1 MTASSIEE
9 STMSHTA
16 GIHHITAISGDPARN
31 VAFYTEVLG
40 LRMVKKTV
48 NFDDPGTYHLY
59 YGNGQGSPGTIL
71 TFFPWAGARPGRRGA
86 GEASGAAFAI
96 PPAAI
101 SFWLDRLAVRN
112 IPHEMPVQRFGETV
126 ITLSDPDGMTLEL
139 VAQASVADSLGWSN
153 GDIPEQHAI
162 RGFAGITIWS
172 PVPDV
177 TGAVLSVMGYT
188 EGAKEGEITRWT
200 TGQPNLAT
208 NINVRD
214 ARSVTRHQSGA
225 GTVHHVA
232 YRAADDTAQAAMA
245 EALRVS
251 GLQVTEQL
259 DRNYF
264 RSVYFREP
272 GGTLFEIATD
282 APGFAVDEPQDK
294 LGETLMLPEWLEPRR
309 AAIEAALPSLK
320 LTA

>member
-1 MTASSIEE
+1 M
-9 STMSHTA
+9 STTA

-31 VAFYTEVLG
+31 VAFYTDALG
-40 LRMVKKTV
+40 LRLVKKTV

-59 YGNGQGSPGTIL
+59 YGDGQGSPGTIL

-86 GEASGAAFAI
+86 GEASGTAFAI
-96 PPAAI
+96 PPAAV
-101 SFWLDRLAVRN
+101 SFWLDRLGARH
-112 IPHEMPVQRFGETV
+112 IPHDAPVQRFGETV
-126 ITLSDPDGMTLEL
+126 ITFSDPDGMTLEL
-139 VAQASVADSLGWSN
+139 VAKAAVADSLGWSN

-177 TGAVLSVMGYT
+177 TGAVLSVMGYI
-188 EGAKEGEITRWT
+188 EGAQEGEITRWST
-200 TGQPNLAT
+200 ERPGLAT
-208 NINVRD
+208 TIDVRD
-214 ARSVTRHQSGA
+214 ASAITRHQSGA

-232 YRAADDTAQAAMA
+232 YRAASDSEQAGMVK
-245 EALRVS
+245 ALSAR

-282 APGFAVDEPQDK
+282 DPGFAVDEPAET
-294 LGETLMLPEWLEPRR
+294 LGERLMLPEWLEPRR
-309 AAIEAALPSLK
+309 AAIEAALPSLDP
-320 LTA
+320 AA

>member
-1 MTASSIEE
+1 
-9 STMSHTA
+9 MSRTA
-16 GIHHITAISGDPARN
+16 GIHHITAICGDPARN
-31 VAFYTEVLG
+31 VAFYTDVLG
-40 LRMVKKTV
+40 LRIIKKTV

-59 YGNGQGSPGTIL
+59 YGDGQGSPGTIL
-71 TFFPWAGARPGRRGA
+71 TFFPWAGAHPGRRGA
-86 GEASGAAFAI
+86 GEASGTAFAI
-96 PPAAI
+96 PPAAV

-126 ITLSDPDGMTLEL
+126 ITFSDPDGMTLEL
-139 VAQASVADSLGWSN
+139 VAQPSVADSLGWSN
-153 GDIPEQHAI
+153 GDVPEQHAI

-177 TGAVLSVMGYT
+177 TGAVLSMMGYA
-188 EGAKEGEITRWT
+188 EGAKDGEITRWS
-200 TGQPNLAT
+200 TGQPGLAI
-208 NINVRD
+208 NIDVRD
-214 ARSVTRHQSGA
+214 ASSVTRHQSGA

-232 YRAADDTAQAAMA
+232 YRAADDAAQAAMA
-245 EALRVS
+245 EALRAR
-251 GLQVTEQL
+251 GMQVTEQL

-282 APGFAVDEPQDK
+282 APGFAVDEPRDK

-309 AAIEAALPSLK
+309 EAIEAALPSLK

>member
-1 MTASSIEE
+1 
-9 STMSHTA
+9 MSRTA

-31 VAFYTEVLG
+31 VAFYTNVLG
-40 LRMVKKTV
+40 LRMIKKTV

-59 YGNGQGSPGTIL
+59 YGDGQGSPGTIL

-86 GEASGAAFAI
+86 GEASGTAFAI
-96 PPAAI
+96 PPAAVP
-101 SFWLDRLAVRN
+101 FWLERLATGN
-112 IPHEMPVQRFGETV
+112 IPHEMPVKRFGETV
-126 ITLSDPDGMTLEL
+126 ITFSDPDGMMLEL
-139 VAQASVADSLGWSN
+139 VAQTSVADSLGWSN

-177 TGAVLSVMGYT
+177 TGSVLSLMGYA
-188 EGAKEGEITRWT
+188 EGAKDGEITRWS
-200 TGQPNLAT
+200 TGQPNLAA
-208 NINVRD
+208 NIDVRD
-214 ARSVTRHQSGA
+214 ASAVTRHQSGA

-232 YRAADDTAQAAMA
+232 YRAADDAAQAAMA
-245 EALRVS
+245 EALRAR

-282 APGFAVDEPQDK
+282 APGFTVDEPPEK
-294 LGETLMLPEWLEPRR
+294 LGETLMLPGWLEPRR
-309 AAIEAALPSLK
+309 KAIEAALPSLK
-320 LTA
+320 PMA

>member
-1 MTASSIEE
+1 MSMTS
-9 STMSHTA
+9 

-31 VAFYTEVLG
+31 VAFYTDALG
-40 LRMVKKTV
+40 LRLVKKTV

-59 YGNGQGSPGTIL
+59 YGDGQGSPGTIL

-86 GEASGAAFAI
+86 GEASGTAFAI
-96 PPAAI
+96 PPAAV
-101 SFWLDRLAVRN
+101 SFWLDRLVTRHV
-112 IPHEMPVQRFGETV
+112 PHEMPVQRFGETV
-126 ITLSDPDGMTLEL
+126 ITFSDPDGMTLEL
-139 VAQASVADSLGWSN
+139 VAQASVADSVGWSN

-177 TGAVLSVMGYT
+177 TGAVLSVMGYQQGAS
-188 EGAKEGEITRWT
+188 EGGLTRWT
-200 TGQPNLAT
+200 TGRPNLAT
-208 NINVRD
+208 TIDVRD
-214 ARSVTRHQSGA
+214 ASAITRHQSGA

-232 YRAADDTAQAAMA
+232 YRAASDAEQADMA
-245 EALRVS
+245 KALRAK

-282 APGFAVDEPQDK
+282 DPGFAVDEPLAN

-320 LTA
+320 PTA

>member
-1 MTASSIEE
+1 
-9 STMSHTA
+9 MSATS

-31 VAFYTEVLG
+31 VAFYTDALG
-40 LRMVKKTV
+40 LRLVKKTV

-59 YGNGQGSPGTIL
+59 YGDGQGSPGTIL

-86 GEASGAAFAI
+86 GEASGTAFAI
-96 PPAAI
+96 PPAAV
-101 SFWLDRLAVRN
+101 SFWLARLAAKD

-126 ITLSDPDGMTLEL
+126 IGFSDPDGMTLEL
-139 VAQASVADSLGWSN
+139 VAQPSVADSLGWSN
-153 GDIPEQHAI
+153 GDVPEQHAI

-177 TGAVLSVMGYT
+177 TGAVLSAMGYRKGGS
-188 EGAKEGEITRWT
+188 EGDITRWT

-208 NINVRD
+208 TIDVRD
-214 ARSVTRHQSGA
+214 ASMITRHQSGA
-225 GTVHHVA
+225 GAVHHVA
-232 YRAADDTAQAAMA
+232 YRAANDAEQADLVS
-245 EALRVS
+245 ALRAT
-251 GLQVTEQL
+251 GLQVTEQV

-282 APGFAVDEPQDK
+282 DPGFAVDESQDR
-294 LGETLMLPEWLEPRR
+294 LGETLQLPAWLEPRR
-309 AAIEAALPSLK
+309 SAIEAALPSLK
-320 LTA
+320 QTT

>member
-1 MTASSIEE
+1 MSS
-9 STMSHTA
+9 TT

-31 VAFYTEVLG
+31 AAFYTDVLG

-59 YGNGQGSPGTIL
+59 YGDGQGSPGTIL

-86 GEASGAAFAI
+86 GEASGTAFAI
-96 PPAAI
+96 PPSAV
-101 SFWLDRLAVRN
+101 SFWLDRLATRN
-112 IPHEMPVQRFGETV
+112 IPHDMPVQRFGETV
-126 ITLSDPDGMTLEL
+126 ITFSDPDGMTLEL
-139 VAQASVADSLGWSN
+139 VAQTSVADILGWSN
-153 GDIPEQHAI
+153 GDVPEQHAI
-162 RGFAGITIWS
+162 RGFSGITIWS
-172 PVPDV
+172 AVPDV
-177 TGAVLSVMGYT
+177 TGAVLSIMGYT
-188 EGAKEGEITRWT
+188 EGVKDGEITRWT
-200 TGQPNLAT
+200 TGRPNLAT
-208 NINVRD
+208 NIDVRD
-214 ARSVTRHQSGA
+214 ASSVTLHQSGA

-232 YRAADDTAQAAMA
+232 YRATDDAVQAALA
-245 EALRVS
+245 KALRAR
-251 GLQVTEQL
+251 GMQVTEQL

-294 LGETLMLPEWLEPRR
+294 LGEMLMLPDWLEPRR

-320 LTA
+320 QVA

>member
-1 MTASSIEE
+1 
-9 STMSHTA
+9 MSRTA
-16 GIHHITAISGDPARN
+16 GIHHITAICGDPARN
-31 VAFYTEVLG
+31 VAFYTDVLG

-59 YGNGQGSPGTIL
+59 YGDGQGSPGTIL
-71 TFFPWAGARPGRRGA
+71 TFFPWAGAHPGRRGA
-86 GEASGAAFAI
+86 GEASGTAFAI
-96 PPAAI
+96 PPAAV

-126 ITLSDPDGMTLEL
+126 ITFSDPDGMTLEL
-139 VAQASVADSLGWSN
+139 VAQPSVADSLGWSN
-153 GDIPEQHAI
+153 GDVPEQHAI

-177 TGAVLSVMGYT
+177 TGAVLSVMGYA
-188 EGAKEGEITRWT
+188 EGAKDGEITRWS
-200 TGQPNLAT
+200 TGQPGLAI
-208 NINVRD
+208 NIDVRD
-214 ARSVTRHQSGA
+214 ASSVTRHQSGA

-232 YRAADDTAQAAMA
+232 YRAADDAAQAAMA
-245 EALRVS
+245 EALRAR
-251 GLQVTEQL
+251 GMQVTEQL

-309 AAIEAALPSLK
+309 KAIEAALPSLK
-320 LTA
+320 LMA

>member
-1 MTASSIEE
+1 MSS
-9 STMSHTA
+9 TT

-31 VAFYTEVLG
+31 AAFYTDVLG

-59 YGNGQGSPGTIL
+59 YGDGQGSPGTIL

-86 GEASGAAFAI
+86 GEASGTAFAI
-96 PPAAI
+96 PPSAV
-101 SFWLDRLAVRN
+101 SFWLDRLATRN
-112 IPHEMPVQRFGETV
+112 IPHDMPVQLFGETV
-126 ITLSDPDGMTLEL
+126 ITFSDPDGMTLEL
-139 VAQASVADSLGWSN
+139 VAQTSVADILGWSN
-153 GDIPEQHAI
+153 GDVPEQHAI
-162 RGFAGITIWS
+162 RGFSGITIWS
-172 PVPDV
+172 AVPDV
-177 TGAVLSVMGYT
+177 TGAVLSIMGYT
-188 EGAKEGEITRWT
+188 EGVKDGEITRWT
-200 TGQPNLAT
+200 TGRPNLAT
-208 NINVRD
+208 NIDVRD
-214 ARSVTRHQSGA
+214 ASSVTLHQSGA

-232 YRAADDTAQAAMA
+232 YRATDDAVQAALA
-245 EALRVS
+245 KALRAR
-251 GLQVTEQL
+251 GMQVTEQL

-294 LGETLMLPEWLEPRR
+294 LGEMLMLPDWLEPRR

-320 LTA
+320 QVA